1 MGSSHYTV
9 PLHRPYHPWLNF
21 IKWVEKLVGEEI
33 VQGVDSINDERCQVS
48 MADIITTL
56 QELKV
61 NPFALRICQVFAQN
75 NDFLLFEEFLD
86 MMSVLSE
93 AAPPQ
98 VKAEW
103 AFKVFDYDEDNL
115 LGHSDVRKVVEAITN
130 SGEGAGAENIARLD
144 KDQVASVV
152 ENVLNE
158 TDLNRTGFISL
169 TEFKQIVTN
178 SPDFAQSFRIKL

>member
-1 MGSSHYTV
+1 MKFIFGYLSAYLFENITHGGGQTKKFSETRNISPKNTLDLNIACSNKSPVSSS
-9 PLHRPYHPWLNF
+9 F
-21 IKWVEKLVGEEI
+21 
-33 VQGVDSINDERCQVS
+33 
-48 MADIITTL
+48 
-56 QELKV
+56 ELK
-61 NPFALRICQVFAQN
+61 NNIFA
-75 NDFLLFEEFLD
+75 
-86 MMSVLSE
+86 
-93 AAPPQ
+93 Q

-115 LGHSDVRKVVEAITN
+115 LGHSDIRRVVEAITN

-144 KDQVASVV
+144 KNQVASVV

>member
-1 MGSSHYTV
+1 MGTV
-9 PLHRPYHPWLNF
+9 PQHRPRSSLVNTWLQLYKMGGNSSKISKQDLEVYKQLTF
-21 IKWVEKLVGEEI
+21 FTEKEIFHCCKRFEKLVGEEI

-48 MADIITTL
+48 MADTITTL

-61 NPFALRICQVFAQN
+61 NPFALRIC
-75 NDFLLFEEFLD
+75 
-86 MMSVLSE
+86 
-93 AAPPQ
+93 
-98 VKAEW
+98 
-103 AFKVFDYDEDNL
+103 KVFDYDEDNL
-115 LGHSDVRKVVEAITN
+115 LGHSDIRKVVEAITN

-144 KDQVASVV
+144 KDQVSSVV